1 MFGYVGAAEIGLKHI
16 FLVFGEGS
24 TIFFVI
30 VRPSKTKVQPQF
42 LISYLNLFFMI
53 PLNSPPTTT
62 KKHTN
67 PEKITVENIPQTTLI
82 QISNLTQTPALL
94 RSLQL
99 LSVHFSSLFSKSLL
113 LAPIL
118 LL

>member
-1 MFGYVGAAEIGLKHI
+1 
-16 FLVFGEGS
+16 
-24 TIFFVI
+24 
-30 VRPSKTKVQPQF
+30 
-42 LISYLNLFFMI
+42 
-53 PLNSPPTTT
+53 
-62 KKHTN
+62 
-67 PEKITVENIPQTTLI
+67 
-82 QISNLTQTPALL
+82 L